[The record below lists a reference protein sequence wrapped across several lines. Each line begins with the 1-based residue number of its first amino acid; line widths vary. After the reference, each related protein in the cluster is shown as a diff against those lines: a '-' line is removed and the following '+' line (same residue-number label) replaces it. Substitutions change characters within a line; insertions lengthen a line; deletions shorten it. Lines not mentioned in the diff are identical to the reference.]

1 MDIRVFDYS
10 GILYFLGLKVNTES
24 IKMRNFKFFQSPV
37 APTPTQLRRYHK
49 RLLSRYTYR
58 FNLYPGQPNYNAGG
72 LISDTTI
79 SFINQHQLTSYG
91 EVRSYYRLNYEYL
104 LGDEIDVITDE
115 EHDEIIRSVEDN
127 EVNVVDTFNFM
138 GRLFES
144 AQSLQSEIDRLQES
158 MNRQNSV

>member
-1 MDIRVFDYS
+1 
-10 GILYFLGLKVNTES
+10 
-24 IKMRNFKFFQSPV
+24 
-37 APTPTQLRRYHK
+37 
-49 RLLSRYTYR
+49 LSRYVYR
-58 FNLYPGQPNYNAGG
+58 FNLYPDQPNYNAGS
-72 LISDTTI
+72 LISNTTI